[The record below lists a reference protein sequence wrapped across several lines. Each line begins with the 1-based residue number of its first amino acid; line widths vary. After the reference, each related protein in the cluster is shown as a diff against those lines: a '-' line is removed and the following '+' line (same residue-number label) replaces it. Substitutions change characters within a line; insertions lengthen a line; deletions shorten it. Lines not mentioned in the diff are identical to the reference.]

1 MFQASRSVL
10 GARPFAR
17 PHSRPPLRGAG
28 PEPFERGRWF
38 AVEYSV
44 EYSALQ
50 MGFDQSKIGQ
60 VVAAQMEALEGR
72 YGEDCEIGN
81 VCTIVEVLGPHGSD
95 VSVRSSEARP
105 HTTIGLLRM
114 AEAMML
120 NRLGG
125 VTRGEDE

>member
-1 MFQASRSVL
+1 MNWSPRRSMATTPTSSYAAVFNQ
-10 GARPFAR
+10 RPGEN
-17 PHSRPPLRGAG
+17 H
-28 PEPFERGRWF
+28 E
-38 AVEYSV
+38 
-44 EYSALQ
+44 
-50 MGFDQSKIGQ
+50 MTFDQSKIGQ

-72 YGEDCEIGN
+72 YGDDCEIGN

-125 VTRGEDE
+125 ATRGEDE

>member
-1 MFQASRSVL
+1 MILFGRV
-10 GARPFAR
+10 
-17 PHSRPPLRGAG
+17 
-28 PEPFERGRWF
+28 ERRQ
-38 AVEYSV
+38 VQS
-44 EYSALQ
+44 LQ
-50 MGFDQSKIGQ
+50 MSFDQSKIGQ

-125 VTRGEDE
+125 VTRGEEE

>member
-1 MFQASRSVL
+1 VT
-10 GARPFAR
+10 
-17 PHSRPPLRGAG
+17 
-28 PEPFERGRWF
+28 
-38 AVEYSV
+38 
-44 EYSALQ
+44 
-50 MGFDQSKIGQ
+50 FDQSKIGQ

-105 HTTIGLLRM
+105 HTTM

-125 VTRGEDE
+125 VSRGEGD

>member
-1 MFQASRSVL
+1 MT
-10 GARPFAR
+10 
-17 PHSRPPLRGAG
+17 
-28 PEPFERGRWF
+28 
-38 AVEYSV
+38 
-44 EYSALQ
+44 
-50 MGFDQSKIGQ
+50 FDQSKIGQ

-72 YGEDCEIGN
+72 YGADCEIGN

-125 VTRGEDE
+125 INPGEAGD

>member
-1 MFQASRSVL
+1 MPSTADDLIR
-10 GARPFAR
+10 AC
-17 PHSRPPLRGAG
+17 LRGRAQRRQVQS
-28 PEPFERGRWF
+28 FEM
-38 AVEYSV
+38 S
-44 EYSALQ
+44 
-50 MGFDQSKIGQ
+50 FDQSKIGQ

-72 YGEDCEIGN
+72 YGDDCEIGN

-125 VTRGEDE
+125 VTRGEEE

>member
-1 MFQASRSVL
+1 MRSGAAS
-10 GARPFAR
+10 ARAPASPR
-17 PHSRPPLRGAG
+17 M
-28 PEPFERGRWF
+28 WT
-38 AVEYSV
+38 AVRYSL
-44 EYSALQ
+44 LQ
-50 MGFDQSKIGQ
+50 MSFDQSKIGQ

-125 VTRGEDE
+125 VTRGEEE

>member
-1 MFQASRSVL
+1 MGPILFA
-10 GARPFAR
+10 GARAGG
-17 PHSRPPLRGAG
+17 PLGRGQLFG
-28 PEPFERGRWF
+28 
-38 AVEYSV
+38 YSQM
-44 EYSALQ
+44 Q

-72 YGEDCEIGN
+72 YGDDCEIGN

-125 VTRGEDE
+125 VTRGEEE

>member
-1 MFQASRSVL
+1 
-10 GARPFAR
+10 
-17 PHSRPPLRGAG
+17 
-28 PEPFERGRWF
+28 
-38 AVEYSV
+38 
-44 EYSALQ
+44 
-50 MGFDQSKIGQ
+50 
-60 VVAAQMEALEGR
+60 
-72 YGEDCEIGN
+72 

-125 VTRGEDE
+125 VSRGEEE

>member
-1 MFQASRSVL
+1 MT
-10 GARPFAR
+10 
-17 PHSRPPLRGAG
+17 
-28 PEPFERGRWF
+28 
-38 AVEYSV
+38 
-44 EYSALQ
+44 
-50 MGFDQSKIGQ
+50 FDQSKIGQ

-72 YGEDCEIGN
+72 YGDDCEIGN

-125 VTRGEDE
+125 VDSRGGGVGARWRFGHRLRTG

>member
-1 MFQASRSVL
+1 MILFGLSGGCCGEASGLKGVF
-10 GARPFAR
+10 G
-17 PHSRPPLRGAG
+17 
-28 PEPFERGRWF
+28 
-38 AVEYSV
+38 YSQV
-44 EYSALQ
+44 Q

-72 YGEDCEIGN
+72 YGDECEIGN